1 MTRFRPL
8 KRGVSY
14 LFPSALYKGEVI
26 LGKSP
31 KTKENQ
37 GFPGPQAQ
45 KVLDEYPG
53 IRKAAV

>member
-1 MTRFRPL
+1 MTRFGAS

-14 LFPSALYKGEVI
+14 LFPSTPYKGEVI

-37 GFPGPQAQ
+37 RFS
-45 KVLDEYPG
+45 
-53 IRKAAV
+53 

>member
-1 MTRFRPL
+1 MTRFGAS

-14 LFPSALYKGEVI
+14 LFPIAPYKGEVI

-37 GFPGPQAQ
+37 CFS
-45 KVLDEYPG
+45 
-53 IRKAAV
+53 

>member
-45 KVLDEYPG
+45 KV
-53 IRKAAV
+53 